1 MCVRACVC
9 VHVCACMCVCMRV
22 CACVCVC
29 AGMCVCVCV
38 RVCVCVEH
46 VRVACADC
54 YLSMYSCVAQVL
66 RVFGEKVPQVED
78 SEYSDELGEL

>member
-1 MCVRACVC
+1 MCVCVCVYIYMCVCMCVC
-9 VHVCACMCVCMRV
+9 VHVC
-22 CACVCVC
+22 
-29 AGMCVCVCV
+29 
-38 RVCVCVEH
+38 VCVCVEH

-78 SEYSDELGEL
+78 SDELGEL

>member
-1 MCVRACVC
+1 VRACVC
-9 VHVCACMCVCMRV
+9 VHVCVCVR
-22 CACVCVC
+22 ACVC
-29 AGMCVCVCV
+29 A
-38 RVCVCVEH
+38 CVCVEH

-78 SEYSDELGEL
+78 SEHSDELGEL